1 MIGSNDSLKE
11 RPIGIFDS
19 GIGGLT
25 VFKEIRRVLPNEH
38 LIYLGDTARVPYG
51 TKSPEVIRKY
61 SEINVRFLLA
71 RGVKVVVVACNTA
84 SAAAIDHLKE
94 QFPDIGV
101 LGVITP
107 VVSSLSTLDRVRKIG
122 IIGTTTT
129 VRSGV
134 YQRFIRES
142 MTVEVLAQP
151 CPLFVPLVEEG
162 LLDHPLT
169 RQAID
174 HYLADLKKAEIDTL
188 ILGCTHYPLLAGP
201 LDDYFERRVRI
212 MDSAYHAAREL
223 KRMLTAAG
231 SANSSEKTGSERFF
245 VTDSVESFRRTGEL
259 FLERPLTDIEHV

>member
-1 MIGSNDSLKE
+1 MIGSNDSLNE

-25 VFKEIRRVLPNEH
+25 VFKEIRMVLPHEH

-61 SEINVRFLLA
+61 SEINMRFLLA

-94 QFPDIGV
+94 QFSDIAV

-107 VVSSLSTLDRVRKIG
+107 VVSSLATLDRVRKIG
-122 IIGTTTT
+122 IIGTATTI
-129 VRSGV
+129 RSGA
-134 YQRFIRES
+134 YQRCIRET

-169 RQAID
+169 RQAIA
-174 HYLADLKKAEIDTL
+174 HYLGDLKKAEIDTL

-201 LDDYFERRVRI
+201 LDDYFEHRVRI
-212 MDSAYHAAREL
+212 MDSAYHVAREL

-231 SANSSEKTGSERFF
+231 SANSSEKTGSEQFF